1 MSITDTA
8 AQSHTVR
15 PFDPPARVE
24 GGCRKM
30 LPLPPDLTGPDCRF
44 PDAVLRS
51 SPDAYSLPLWQ
62 NVSAGAP
69 MSSHSGQISMPFNA
83 RSDGERL
90 SGQSNLLWYHVHA
103 TLPDRNPFPTWAP
116 VTVLCRR
123 KPHGPIAQQTKRSQ
137 PASPDLPSA
146 PLSPSPCPLII
157 YVPCVRQGR
166 TDMETNIASRP
177 KVSESHFP
185 LLSAMTCPSEI
196 TKGGETLGRRYF
208 GPSPIL
214 SPRSSPKLGHHENVT
229 SVSASWPVPHCVAP
243 HGCRSN
249 QSQWRYQSAPQFC
262 LFGSSLFLLRIR
274 DPILMRLIRYPDGWN
289 KGVLFRI

>member
-1 MSITDTA
+1 
-8 AQSHTVR
+8 
-15 PFDPPARVE
+15 
-24 GGCRKM
+24 M

-69 MSSHSGQISMPFNA
+69 ISSHSGQISMPFNA

-90 SGQSNLLWYHVHA
+90 SGQSNLLWYHVHP
-103 TLPDRNPFPTWAP
+103 TLPDRNPFSTWAP

-123 KPHGPIAQQTKRSQ
+123 KPHGPIAQQTKWSQ
-137 PASPDLPSA
+137 PAGPDLPSA
-146 PLSPSPCPLII
+146 PLSPSPCPLIV
-157 YVPCVRQGR
+157 YVRVSGR
-166 TDMETNIASRP
+166 AEPTWKQILPLDPKFQRATSRCCQQC
-177 KVSESHFP
+177 
-185 LLSAMTCPSEI
+185 TCPSEI
-196 TKGGETLGRRYF
+196 AKRGETLGRRYF

-229 SVSASWPVPHCVAP
+229 SASVSWPAPHCVAP

-262 LFGSSLFLLRIR
+262 LFFL
-274 DPILMRLIRYPDGWN
+274 
-289 KGVLFRI
+289 VLLSFC